1 MKNSMCVNC
10 KKRIATVFISKVD
23 INGNQIN
30 EGLCLVCA
38 KELHIPQVDHFFSKM
53 GIADDEI
60 ETLTDEMTEMMTSM
74 QGEGEDGPLLEG
86 IDNKGGVP
94 DVFNLFKNRA
104 NFFSANREI
113 QPYEPS
119 ESDKDKKT
127 GKETKKAKKT
137 DEKNLKYLTTY
148 ATNLNEK
155 AKRGDIDAVVGREKE
170 IERVIQILNR
180 RTKNNP
186 VLLGEPGVGKTAIAE
201 GLALRIVNGDVPVK
215 LSKVKL
221 YQLDLTAM
229 IAGTQ
234 FRGQFEAR
242 MKGVL
247 DEVKSDQDIILV
259 IDEIHNIM
267 GVGEAE
273 GSLNAANI
281 LKPAL
286 SRGEIQVIGTT
297 TLDEYR
303 KRIEKDG
310 ALERRFQPVFVEES
324 TAEETIEI
332 LKGIRK
338 YYEYYHKVKISDSLI
353 EDAVYM
359 AERYI
364 TDRFLP
370 DKAIDVIDEAASR
383 ANLRNDVLLEIGR
396 LEAELQE
403 NKKEQLELSE
413 IDTKTREEEEL
424 KYKQVAE
431 LKARESVINQR
442 LEELYKKA
450 YINLEFD
457 DIARVIENWTGIPVQ
472 TISEEEAEKLL
483 NLEKR
488 LKQKVIGQDKAVE
501 ACAKA
506 IRRNRSGF
514 RKRFKPSSF
523 IFVGPTGVGKTELA
537 KQLTLLLFGN
547 LDALVRL
554 DMSEYMEKHTVSKL
568 IGSPPG
574 YIGYD
579 EAGQF
584 TEKIR
589 RRPYSV
595 ILLDEI
601 EKAHEDVF
609 NMLLQILDDGRLTD
623 SQGRTV
629 NFENTVIIMTSNAG
643 TSLKSAQMGFVA
655 NEQEAIEDKAHDAL
669 KKIFRPEFL
678 NRVDDVVV
686 FNKLDKDSLY
696 RIAWLMLAEVIGNCE
711 SRNIKLVI
719 GDDVIDYLVKHGYD
733 DKYGARP
740 LRRLIQKT
748 IEDEL
753 SEMYLRGVLKPG
765 CVVNADVVDDK
776 VVLTCN

>member
-1 MKNSMCVNC
+1 MCVNC

-310 ALERRFQPVFVEES
+310 ALERRFQPV
-324 TAEETIEI
+324 
-332 LKGIRK
+332 
-338 YYEYYHKVKISDSLI
+338 SL
-353 EDAVYM
+353 
-359 AERYI
+359 R
-364 TDRFLP
+364 
-370 DKAIDVIDEAASR
+370 
-383 ANLRNDVLLEIGR
+383 
-396 LEAELQE
+396 
-403 NKKEQLELSE
+403 
-413 IDTKTREEEEL
+413 
-424 KYKQVAE
+424 
-431 LKARESVINQR
+431 NQR
-442 LEELYKKA
+442 LK
-450 YINLEFD
+450 
-457 DIARVIENWTGIPVQ
+457 
-472 TISEEEAEKLL
+472 
-483 NLEKR
+483 
-488 LKQKVIGQDKAVE
+488 
-501 ACAKA
+501 
-506 IRRNRSGF
+506 
-514 RKRFKPSSF
+514 
-523 IFVGPTGVGKTELA
+523 
-537 KQLTLLLFGN
+537 
-547 LDALVRL
+547 
-554 DMSEYMEKHTVSKL
+554 
-568 IGSPPG
+568 
-574 YIGYD
+574 
-579 EAGQF
+579 
-584 TEKIR
+584 
-589 RRPYSV
+589 
-595 ILLDEI
+595 
-601 EKAHEDVF
+601 
-609 NMLLQILDDGRLTD
+609 
-623 SQGRTV
+623 
-629 NFENTVIIMTSNAG
+629 
-643 TSLKSAQMGFVA
+643 
-655 NEQEAIEDKAHDAL
+655 
-669 KKIFRPEFL
+669 
-678 NRVDDVVV
+678 
-686 FNKLDKDSLY
+686 
-696 RIAWLMLAEVIGNCE
+696 
-711 SRNIKLVI
+711 
-719 GDDVIDYLVKHGYD
+719 
-733 DKYGARP
+733 RP
-740 LRRLIQKT
+740 LR
-748 IEDEL
+748 
-753 SEMYLRGVLKPG
+753 S
-765 CVVNADVVDDK
+765 
-776 VVLTCN
+776 

>member
-1 MKNSMCVNC
+1 MCVNC

-753 SEMYLRGVLKPG
+753 SEMYLRGVLKQG

>member
-1 MKNSMCVNC
+1 MCVNC

-38 KELHIPQVDHFFSKM
+38 KQLHIPQVDQFFSKM

-60 ETLTDEMTEMMTSM
+60 ETLTDEMTDMMTSM
-74 QGEGEDGPLLEG
+74 QGGSEEDPLGEGMD
-86 IDNKGGVP
+86 KGGVP
-94 DVFNLFKNRA
+94 DVFNFFKNRA
-104 NFFSANREI
+104 NLFNANRAI
-113 QPYEPS
+113 QPYEPEES
-119 ESDKDKKT
+119 EKHSRI

-137 DEKNLKYLTTY
+137 EEKTFKYLTTY

-155 AKRGDIDAVVGREKE
+155 ARRGDIDAVVGREKE

-201 GLALRIVNGDVPVK
+201 GLALRIVNGDVPLK

-324 TAEETIEI
+324 TPEETIQI

-338 YYEYYHKVKISDSLI
+338 YYEYYHKVKISDSVI

-370 DKAIDVIDEAASR
+370 DKAIDVIDEASSR
-383 ANLRNDVLLEIGR
+383 ANLRNEVLLEISK
-396 LEAELQE
+396 LEAEMQE
-403 NKKEQLELSE
+403 NQKEQSELSE
-413 IDTKTREEEEL
+413 IETKTLEEEQL
-424 KYKQVAE
+424 KYKQLAE
-431 LKARESVINQR
+431 LKARASVISQK
-442 LEELYKKA
+442 LEELHKKA
-450 YINLEFD
+450 YINLEFN
-457 DIARVIENWTGIPVQ
+457 DIAKVIENWTGIPVQ

-488 LKQKVIGQDKAVE
+488 LKQRVIGQDKAVE

-514 RKRFKPSSF
+514 RKRYKPSSF

-643 TSLKSAQMGFVA
+643 TSLKSAQLGFVA

-686 FNKLDKDSLY
+686 FNKLDKESLH
-696 RIAWLMLAEVIGNCE
+696 RIARLMLEEVMENCE
-711 SRNIKLVI
+711 SKNIELVI
-719 GDDVIDYLVKHGYD
+719 GDDVFDYLVKHGYD

-765 CVVNADVVDDK
+765 CIVNASVVDEK
-776 VVLTCN
+776 VVLTCNCK